1 MLMGHL
7 RNLKMGGWEREEF
20 CQDERKEG
28 FHGREKDSEREGEV
42 GGGAGRRREIKGKWK
57 NLLIF
62 FLVFVV

>member
-28 FHGREKDSEREGEV
+28 FHGREKDREREGEV
-42 GGGAGRRREIKGKWK
+42 GAARGGGEK
-57 NLLIF
+57 
-62 FLVFVV
+62 